1 MTGQTVAR
9 AHRRQI
15 GAAITLTG
23 LELAASGARAAAFGR
38 RCIPDLGVMPSVHRG
53 LLALQTSRPSLYD
66 TNGESPFRCLT
77 PSAAMDDTRPPGAP
91 PANRPNAPTMTPPS
105 ADSTFELVE
114 RAKGGDREALDRLF
128 ARFLPSLR
136 RWASGRL
143 PRWTRGMMD
152 TDDLVQDT
160 VSRAVKLIDRFESR
174 HEGALQA
181 YLRQA
186 VMNKIRDEVRRTKRT
201 PMAVSLTD
209 DHADR
214 TASPLDTAIGLEA
227 VERYEAALAR
237 LRPEDREAVVVRIE
251 MDGTYQDVAQALGK
265 PSADAARM
273 AVTRALLRLAE
284 EMSRG

>member
-1 MTGQTVAR
+1 MAVRPVAHG
-9 AHRRQI
+9 HRPEI
-15 GAAITLTG
+15 GAAITLQG
-23 LELAASGARAAAFGR
+23 LE
-38 RCIPDLGVMPSVHRG
+38 I
-53 LLALQTSRPSLYD
+53 ALQTGRPSLYD
-66 TNGESPFRCLT
+66 TSGEPPIRCLT

-91 PANRPNAPTMTPPS
+91 PANRPIAPTLTPPS

-114 RAKGGDREALDRLF
+114 RAKGGDRDALDLLF

-152 TDDLVQDT
+152 TDDLVQET

-186 VMNKIRDEVRRTKRT
+186 VMNRIRDEVRRTKREPLAT
-201 PMAVSLTD
+201 SLND
-209 DHADR
+209 DHADK
-214 TASPLDTAIGLEA
+214 TASPLDTAIGHEA

-284 EMSRG
+284 EMSRGEV